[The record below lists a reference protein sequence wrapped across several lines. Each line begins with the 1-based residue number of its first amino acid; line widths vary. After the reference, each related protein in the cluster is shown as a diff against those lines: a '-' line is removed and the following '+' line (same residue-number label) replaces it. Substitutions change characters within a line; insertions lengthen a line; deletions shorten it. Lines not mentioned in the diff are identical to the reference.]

1 MRSISA
7 LTFTLTGF
15 ALGAAFFIAASLVL
29 AWTGPTSAPPNGN
42 VSAPLNVGTVD
53 QVKDAG
59 LALNALAVF
68 GNAIISTVS
77 GYLNFGATSGSNGYG
92 IRDNAGT
99 MEFKNSGGS
108 WNNLSNSVLN
118 VLGTG
123 AVTQIKFADGTT
135 QTTAAG
141 GTASGTV
148 GGGCSGNGSGWG
160 NGSGCSATS
169 CSSSVI
175 GTCSAGYTL
184 YKIEPGSYSCAG
196 GNTNCGCGGTQS
208 TCGIGICT
216 GAPWNPKYYTA
227 ATFCIKD

>member
-1 MRSISA
+1 MRPAISA

-15 ALGAAFFIAASLVL
+15 ALGAAFFIATSIVL
-29 AWTGPTSAPPNGN
+29 AWTGPPSAPPSGN
-42 VSAPLNVGTVD
+42 VSAPINVGTVD
-53 QVKDAG
+53 QVKNAG
-59 LALNALAVF
+59 LGINALAVF
-68 GNAIISTVS
+68 GNAILS
-77 GYLNFGATSGSNGYG
+77 GTSRYLNFGTIPDEQPPSSGYG

-99 MEFKNSGGS
+99 MELKNSGGGWAS
-108 WNNLSNSVLN
+108 LLSAS
-118 VLGTG
+118 T
-123 AVTQIKFADGTT
+123 TFSQITFADGTT

-141 GTASGTV
+141 SATSGTV

-175 GTCSAGYTL
+175 GTCSAGYTP

-227 ATFCIKD
+227 ATFCIKN